1 MQFKRR
7 FHEGLLDGSITITYR
22 LWSRPQAK
30 PGGRYHMD
38 ETSLLEVDAVDQIPA
53 GRISDQD
60 ARRSGFADRA
70 ALMTEL
76 ARPARREVRD
86 STLVYRVAF
95 HVVRAAGERSR
106 LAVDAKLSDGEVRS
120 LSEGLARMDAASK
133 HGLWTHETLA
143 LIERRPRVAAS
154 ELAKRVG
161 RETQSFKVD
170 VRKLK
175 ELGLTISHEVGY
187 ELSPRGRA
195 YLKRIERRSTS

>member
-7 FHEGLLDGSITITYR
+7 YHEGLLDGSITVTYR
-22 LWSRPQAK
+22 LWSK
-30 PGGRYHMD
+30 PHVKQGGRYRIN
-38 ETSLLEVDAVDQIPA
+38 ETKVLEVDAVEQVPA
-53 GRISDQD
+53 GRISDHD

-70 ALMTEL
+70 ALMAEL
-76 ARPARREVRD
+76 ARSPRQEVRE
-86 STLVYRVAF
+86 STLIYCVAF
-95 HVVRAAGERSR
+95 HVMGEPDERVR
-106 LAVDAKLSDGEVRS
+106 LAVDTRLSDAELRS
-120 LSEGLARMDAASK
+120 LSDRLARIDAASK